1 MYLKNNLKKLLVL
14 KYLIYEVFLQ
24 QNLLNLLIFF
34 TVSNGFDLFVKNF

>member
-1 MYLKNNLKKLLVL
+1 MYLKTKLNKLLVL

-34 TVSNGFDLFVKNF
+34 TVSNGFDIFVKKI

>member
-1 MYLKNNLKKLLVL
+1 MYLKTKLNKLLVL

-34 TVSNGFDLFVKNF
+34 TVSNGFDLFVKIF